1 MNGLER
7 MNKFLAGEKVD
18 RPPFIPLAI
27 DWVARQ
33 EGLSQEE
40 FVYDPMKRAHAYI
53 DICDKYEFDAI
64 LPDSDFFE
72 QLEDMGVKPVLGD
85 SGYHADPVLEEPED
99 VENLPQ
105 PTFAPGTR
113 MGNRIETIKEI
124 VKERGDQKFIF
135 GTCIDAFTEYCN
147 ARGLEDAMCELME
160 DDEETMEGIRF
171 FQEVGLKFIKA
182 QMEAGANGI
191 QIVAPNCS
199 LVSGALYKDLLAPL
213 HKEMVELIQSY
224 GGKSRLHICGDTLHI
239 MPYSLGTGTDILDID
254 YQVDLDKAYELL
266 GPNQYF
272 CGNLNPA
279 GDLLQGAP
287 EDFDA
292 KVRNIYDKTHN
303 RTIISGGC
311 DVPEATPVENMIAF
325 QKAVVALGE

>member
-1 MNGLER
+1 KFFQKNGLE
-7 MNKFLAGEKVD
+7 
-18 RPPFIPLAI
+18 
-27 DWVARQ
+27 
-33 EGLSQEE
+33 
-40 FVYDPMKRAHAYI
+40 
-53 DICDKYEFDAI
+53 
-64 LPDSDFFE
+64 
-72 QLEDMGVKPVLGD
+72 
-85 SGYHADPVLEEPED
+85 
-99 VENLPQ
+99 
-105 PTFAPGTR
+105 
-113 MGNRIETIKEI
+113 
-124 VKERGDQKFIF
+124 
-135 GTCIDAFTEYCN
+135 
-147 ARGLEDAMCELME
+147 
-160 DDEETMEGIRF
+160 
-171 FQEVGLKFIKA
+171 FIKR

-199 LVSGALYKDLLAPL
+199 LVSGAIYKELLAPL

-287 EDFDA
+287 EDFPA

-311 DVPEATPVENMIAF
+311 DVPQDTSIENMIAF
-325 QKAVVALGE
+325 HDAVVALSE